1 MKKIK
6 ILIIASLSL
15 IIMPKVA
22 LAATVNITDD
32 SLEASLNKIVKME
45 NERKKDDEDYSP
57 VTFSI
62 DKTTHRITFMEDD
75 NNSVFDYFDYNISD
89 DNVSFSDI
97 FKYYKGMSYE
107 EYNNTIDNTMA
118 FVYGAIADHYGVN
131 YDDSN
136 LYFVLTLLKTF
147 FENSE
152 SLDESNKS
160 CPSVIY
166 DYDSLLEGTTA
177 IENDDDDG
185 INKSEFGNYAI
196 ACAKESVDVFRGKIL
211 KDDIGINSYSIYIT
225 DDANEMPNVI
235 NNENEYNVKSVFTVD
250 RNANFSEITKLV
262 EEFNKN
268 NNNNNNNA
276 NKDNDDE
283 KNQDEN
289 NTNIFKDEE
298 PTTSKVEDNNP
309 KTGFSYHLVSLF
321 LVFIIGLISYLKVT
335 KKDLFKRV

>member
-15 IIMPKVA
+15 IIIPKVA

-32 SLEASLNKIVKME
+32 SLEASLNKIVKTS
-45 NERKKDDEDYSP
+45 NESKKDDEDYSP

-62 DKTTHRITFMEDD
+62 DKTAHKITLTYESYK
-75 NNSVFDYFDYNISD
+75 SVFDYNISD
-89 DNVSFSDI
+89 DNVSFSEI
-97 FKYYKGMSYE
+97 VKYYKGMSYE

-131 YDDSN
+131 YDDSS

-268 NNNNNNNA
+268 NNNKDNNA
-276 NKDNDDE
+276 NKDNDD
-283 KNQDEN
+283 KKDQDEN
-289 NTNIFKDEE
+289 NANISKDEE

-309 KTGFSYHLVSLF
+309 KTGYSYHLVSLF
-321 LVFIIGLISYLKVT
+321 LIIIIGLISYLKIA